1 MRREVKIGLTGIFA
15 LVMLFFGIKFLKGSN
30 LFQRTQTY
38 YISFK
43 NAKGLSK
50 SSAVFADGYNIGVVG
65 NIEYAQPGKVIVRID
80 VNPGVKI
87 PHGTIAQLDEAVL
100 GGCTLNM
107 AMGTNPAN
115 CYAPGDTIQGSEAS
129 GLMAA
134 AADVM
139 PQAKQM
145 LSHVDTLVMALN
157 MLAANPNLPV
167 ILENTRQITE
177 NLSQSTQQL
186 DKLLSNDLPQLTR
199 SLKSSAT
206 NLDTITDNMA
216 QMDLKGMMA
225 KLDQSINDL
234 NATTAKLKSSD
245 NNVGLLL
252 NDTALY
258 GNLNSS
264 VQNLS
269 VLLDDIKKHP
279 SRYINVTVFG
289 RKQKNND

>member
-1 MRREVKIGLTGIFA
+1 MRREVKIGLTGICA

-65 NIEYAQPGKVIVRID
+65 NIEYAKPGNVIVSID

-87 PHGTIAQLDEAVL
+87 PHGTLARLDEAVL
-100 GGCTLNM
+100 GGCTLNLT
-107 AMGTNPAN
+107 MGTNPDN
-115 CYAPGDTIQGSEAS
+115 CFAPGDTLLGSEAN
-129 GLMAA
+129 GLMGA
-134 AADVM
+134 AADLM

-167 ILENTRQITE
+167 ILENTRLITE
-177 NLSQSTQQL
+177 NLNQSTQQL
-186 DKLLSNDLPQLTR
+186 DKLLANDLPQLTR

-206 NLDTITDNMA
+206 NLDTITGNVA
-216 QMDLKGMMA
+216 QVDLKGMVS
-225 KLDQSINDL
+225 KLDKSIADL
-234 NATTAKLKSSD
+234 NETTAKLKNPD
-245 NNVGLLL
+245 NNIGLLL

-269 VLLDDIKKHP
+269 VLLEDIKKNP

-289 RKQKNND
+289 RKQKNN